1 MVDLLRYDNGTVY
14 PINMVIRQIDTS
26 NPSIQESITEDS
38 LGPLDLS
45 NNQVKKWLRKIWYF
59 TLFFEFRVTYP
70 SHIDVSDSCYEWSML
85 QTYDFRDRG
94 NIQVKMDQTR
104 RVCDK
109 SANTVLS
116 DQEDSM
122 LWVMGIAVILSLI
135 NFIAIWHYFYGMSEH
150 LQKLQEAYDE
160 SVKEK

>member
-1 MVDLLRYDNGTVY
+1 METVRNNYYSINSDSNFEMVELLRYDNGTVY

-26 NPSIQESITEDS
+26 NPSIQESITEDN

-94 NIQVKMDQTR
+94 NI
-104 RVCDK
+104 
-109 SANTVLS
+109 
-116 DQEDSM
+116 
-122 LWVMGIAVILSLI
+122 
-135 NFIAIWHYFYGMSEH
+135 
-150 LQKLQEAYDE
+150 
-160 SVKEK
+160 